1 MDRLDGRGPLTP
13 STWFDD
19 ELEGAN
25 DATAAACRDARMF
38 SISPHRL
45 NALICEVQAWRREH
59 PTSSF
64 ASGPNT
70 IVTPIPTS
78 A

>member
-1 MDRLDGRGPLTP
+1 MVQATGAGPLTP

-19 ELEGAN
+19 ELEGSN

-45 NALICEVQAWRREH
+45 NALICEVQAWRRTH
-59 PTSSF
+59 PSAEF
-64 ASGPNT
+64 VSGPND
-70 IVTPIPTS
+70 ILPR
-78 A
+78 AREE